1 MNNTTILPTTVIS
14 NPPSPPNSNVDM
26 VLQVL
31 FGVIAAASFLFNLL
45 FCVLLLKR
53 PSMLK
58 KGHNILLFSLAVVDM
73 LTGEFSQFSS
83 PRDNYNQ
90 SVGKRDLG
98 TNVPAH
104 FTG

>member
-1 MNNTTILPTTVIS
+1 
-14 NPPSPPNSNVDM
+14 M

-53 PSMLK
+53 RSMLK

-73 LTGEFSQFSS
+73 LTGEFRQFPS
-83 PRDNYNQ
+83 PNDNYL
-90 SVGKRDLG
+90 VIRKRDLS
-98 TNVPAH
+98 TNVPAL
-104 FTG
+104 FFWVM

>member
-1 MNNTTILPTTVIS
+1 MNNTTILPTTGIS
-14 NPPSPPNSNVDM
+14 NPPSPPSSNVDM

-58 KGHNILLFSLAVVDM
+58 KAHNILLFSLAVVDM
-73 LTGEFSQFSS
+73 LTGEFRQFLSS
-83 PRDNYNQ
+83 RDN
-90 SVGKRDLG
+90 
-98 TNVPAH
+98 
-104 FTG
+104 

>member
-1 MNNTTILPTTVIS
+1 MNNTTILPTTGIS
-14 NPPSPPNSNVDM
+14 NSPSPPNSNVDM

-73 LTGEFSQFSS
+73 LTGESRQFPS
-83 PRDNYNQ
+83 PRDN
-90 SVGKRDLG
+90 
-98 TNVPAH
+98 
-104 FTG
+104 